1 MAMGKVVSFS
11 NFNPIAVSDLYLL
24 NIHRPSC
31 AYVCILAG
39 SLCLHVNSLPHILT
53 IHPLNFSLRVFCLLY
68 IVFKKLCT
76 LPPPSLSPS
85 IPPSLAPFLP
95 CSLPPSLQLFA
106 LILLLLGLI
115 LAAVGTGLTQWARF
129 ETEREFPDEGRST
142 VSNGRT
148 YKTQV

>member
-1 MAMGKVVSFS
+1 MAKGKVVSFS

-31 AYVCILAG
+31 AYVNVCILAG
-39 SLCLHVNSLPHILT
+39 SLCLHVTSLPYILT
-53 IHPLNFSLRVFCLLY
+53 IPPLNFSLLFDSILY
-68 IVFKKLCT
+68 SKVMH
-76 LPPPSLSPS
+76 PP
-85 IPPSLAPFLP
+85 F
-95 CSLPPSLQLFA
+95 LPPSLQLFA

-115 LAAVGTGLTQWARF
+115 LAAVGTGLAQWARF

-142 VSNGRT
+142 VSNGHT